1 MYDIVTVIINKKNI
15 TLAIN
20 DKNLQVVTAVGQES
34 VQVHPEYNYWR
45 NSWQKLRDT
54 ILGEIA
60 VKEAG
65 TTYLPKMAAQDP
77 EEYAGFLD
85 RAYFYNMTQ
94 RTSNGL
100 VGTIFRREPKVK
112 NLPKQFEKSLKEIAK
127 DGTSLN
133 TFIRDT
139 ANQIFD
145 VGRVGVLLDMD
156 KSGNGEPFFVNYIA
170 ENILDW
176 SVVERNGRYV
186 LKEVLLREI
195 EEDRDTVAPQ
205 LRTSSLRY
213 KAVYR
218 KLRLDDD
225 NVYRQYVYR
234 TKFFNLSLITDEE
247 PEVIEPKRLG
257 VPFDFI
263 PFVFFGT
270 LSNNPQVEKPP
281 LLDIAIMNLSH
292 YKSVAQLEHGRFYTA
307 IPIYHVQ
314 VKSQNDKGGD
324 YVVGPNVVW
333 EYEGDKAPGIAE
345 YNGQGLIFL
354 ERALEEKEANISAMG
369 GRMLGTKSTAVA
381 ESDNLVKVKEK
392 NEMSLLLNVVTVLNE
407 GFTKLLLWW
416 LWWQNEDLDVLNT
429 QVECNKDFLFAQIDA
444 REFRAFTMMYQDGI
458 IPIDV
463 LFDIL
468 QKTDI
473 IPDGLSLEEFKEMLE
488 NPDQFPNDPDFQ
500 ARKEGFPD
508 AKTKVEVQENSKD
521 RTASDDQLQMTQEFQ
536 RQQTI
541 INNKANAKKTK
552 QI

>member
-1 MYDIVTVIINKKNI
+1 M
-15 TLAIN
+15 AIN

-45 NSWQKLRDT
+45 YSWETMRDT
-54 ILGEIA
+54 LLGEIA
-60 VKEAG
+60 VKAKG
-65 TTYLPKMAAQDP
+65 TQYLPRMDAQDP
-77 EEYAGFLD
+77 NEYSAFLD

-112 NLPKQFEKSLKEIAK
+112 NLPKQFEKSIKTISK
-127 DGTSLN
+127 DGSSLN

-156 KSGNGEPFFVNYIA
+156 KAGDGTPFLVNYIA

-176 SVVERNGRYV
+176 SVVEKNGRYV

-195 EEDRDTVAPQ
+195 EEDRETTAAQ
-205 LRTSSLRY
+205 LRTTSLRY

-225 NVYRQYVYR
+225 GVYRQYVYR
-234 TKFFNLSLITDEE
+234 TKFFNLALVTNEE

-263 PFVFFGT
+263 PFMFFGT

-281 LLDIAIMNLSH
+281 LLDIGLMNLSH
-292 YKSVAQLEHGRFYTA
+292 YRSVAQLEHGRFYTA

-314 VKSQNDKGGD
+314 VKNSNDKGGD

-407 GFTKLLLWW
+407 GFTRLLSWW
-416 LWWQNEDLDVLNT
+416 MYWQNEDLDKLET
-429 QVECNKDFLFAQIDA
+429 AVEVNKDFLFAQIDA

-473 IPDGLSLEEFKEMLE
+473 IPDGLTLDEFKNMLE
-488 NPDQFPNDPDFQ
+488 NPDQFPNDPDFE
-500 ARKEGFPD
+500 ARKEGYPD
-508 AKTKVEVQENSKD
+508 AKTKVEVEENAKD
-521 RTASDDQLQMTQEFQ
+521 RSAATSQLQMTQSFTA
-536 RQQTI
+536 QQNKLNK
-541 INNKANAKKTK
+541 NNTNAQKTK

>member
-1 MYDIVTVIINKKNI
+1 M
-15 TLAIN
+15 AIN

-34 VQVHPEYNYWR
+34 VQTHPEYGFWR
-45 NSWQKLRDT
+45 YSWQVMRDT
-54 ILGEIA
+54 IMGEIA

-65 TTYLPKMAAQDP
+65 STYLPRMEAQ
-77 EEYAGFLD
+77 ERNEYAAFLD

-112 NLPKQFEKSLKEIAK
+112 NLPKQYEAELKIIGK

-145 VGRVGVLLDMD
+145 VGRVGVLLDLD
-156 KSGNGEPFFVNYIA
+156 TTGQGTPFLVNYIA

-195 EEDRDTVAPQ
+195 EEDRETVAPT

-213 KAVYR
+213 KALYR

-225 NVYRQYVYR
+225 GVYRQYIYR
-234 TKFFNLSLITDEE
+234 TKFFNLSLVVDEE
-247 PEVIEPKRLG
+247 PEVITPLRLG

-263 PFVFFGT
+263 PFVFFGS

-281 LLDIAIMNLSH
+281 LLDIALMNLSH
-292 YKSVAQLEHGRFYTA
+292 YRSVAQLEHGRFYTA
-307 IPIYHVQ
+307 LPVYYAHI
-314 VKSQNDKGGD
+314 SNSNDKGGD

-333 EYEGDKAPGIAE
+333 EVEGDKSPGIIE
-345 YNGQGLIFL
+345 FNGQGLMYL

-407 GFTKLLLWW
+407 GFTKLLNWW
-416 LWWQNEDLDVLNT
+416 LFWQNEDNLT
-429 QVECNKDFLFAQIDA
+429 ASVEVNKDFLFAQIDA

-473 IPDGLSLEEFKEMLE
+473 IPDGLSLEEFKKMLDSG
-488 NPDQFPNDPDFQ
+488 DQFPNDPDFE
-500 ARKEGFPD
+500 ARKEGYPD
-508 AKTKVEVQENSKD
+508 AKTKIEVEEAAKD
-521 RTASDDQLQMTQEFQ
+521 RTAAQDQLQKTQDFQ
-536 RQQTI
+536 RQQ
-541 INNKANAKKTK
+541 NKLNSNSNAPKVK